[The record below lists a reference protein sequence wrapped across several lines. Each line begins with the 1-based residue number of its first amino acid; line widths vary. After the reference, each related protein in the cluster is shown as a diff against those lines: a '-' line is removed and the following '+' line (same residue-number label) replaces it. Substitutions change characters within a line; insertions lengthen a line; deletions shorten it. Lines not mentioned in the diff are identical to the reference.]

1 MKRILY
7 ILLAIVIPSLSFG
20 ADQVQALFAAGN
32 ASYNKGQYKEALDSY
47 KKVVDEGYESASLYF
62 NMGNAS
68 YKNGDIPSAL
78 LYYGKAHKLSPGDED
93 INFNIKYV
101 NLKTTDKIDEAPE
114 FFITRWWRD
123 FILAISAN
131 ALGWISVLLVLG
143 GSGLL
148 IWYFF
153 TASVSTKRASFY
165 AAMSSFTLGLIAIFM
180 AGMQVS
186 YFSNHRE
193 AIVFS
198 STVNVN
204 SGPVEKAKTLFVI
217 HEGTRLDILD
227 ESNDWIKIKLANG
240 SEGWIKATDVK
251 EI

>member
-1 MKRILY
+1 MKRALY
-7 ILLAIVIPSLSFG
+7 ILLAIVFPSLSFG
-20 ADQVQALFAAGN
+20 ADHVQALFAAGN
-32 ASYNKGQYKEALDSY
+32 ASYNKGQYKEALDKY
-47 KKVVDEGYESASLYF
+47 KKVADDGYESATLYF

-114 FFITRWWRD
+114 FFITKWWRG

-131 ALGWISVLLVLG
+131 ALAWISVLLVLA
-143 GSGLL
+143 GSGML

-153 TASVSTKRASFY
+153 TASVSVKKISFY
-165 AAMSSFTLGLIAIFM
+165 VAMSFFGLGLVAIFM
-180 AGMQVS
+180 AGMQLS
-186 YFSNHRE
+186 YFSSHRE

-204 SGPVEKAKTLFVI
+204 SGPVEKSKTLFVI
-217 HEGTRLDILD
+217 HEGTKLDILD
-227 ESNDWIKIKLANG
+227 DNNGWIKIRLANG
-240 SEGWIKATDVK
+240 SEGWIKEADAR

>member
-1 MKRILY
+1 MKRALY

-20 ADQVQALFAAGN
+20 ADKVQSLFAAGN
-32 ASYNKGQYKEALDSY
+32 ANYNKGQYKQALDSY
-47 KKVVDEGYESASLYF
+47 KKVVDEGYESAPLYF

-114 FFITRWWRD
+114 FFITKWWRG

-131 ALGWISVLLVLG
+131 ALAWISVLLVLM
-143 GSGLL
+143 GSCVL

-153 TASVSTKRASFY
+153 TASVTIKKTSFY
-165 AAMSSFTLGLIAIFM
+165 ASMSFFGLGLVAIFM
-180 AGMQVS
+180 AGMQLS
-186 YFSNHRE
+186 YFSSHRE

-204 SGPVEKAKTLFVI
+204 SGPVEKAKALFVI
-217 HEGTRLDILD
+217 HEGTKLDILD
-227 ESNDWIKIKLANG
+227 DNNGWIKIKLANG
-240 SEGWIKATDVK
+240 SEGWIKGTEVK

>member
-1 MKRILY
+1 MKRALY

-20 ADQVQALFAAGN
+20 AGQVQALFAAGN
-32 ASYNKGQYKEALDSY
+32 ASYNKGQYKDALDSY
-47 KKVVDEGYESASLYF
+47 KKIVDEGYESAPLYF

-78 LYYGKAHKLSPGDED
+78 LYYGKAHRISPGDED

-114 FFITRWWRD
+114 FFVTKWWRG

-131 ALGWISVLLVLG
+131 ALAWISVLLVLA
-143 GSGLL
+143 GSVML

-153 TASVSTKRASFY
+153 TASVTIKKTSFY
-165 AAMSSFTLGLIAIFM
+165 SAISFFALGLIAVFM
-180 AGMQVS
+180 AGMQLS
-186 YFSNHRE
+186 YFSSHRE

-198 STVNVN
+198 GTVNVN
-204 SGPVEKAKTLFVI
+204 SSPVEKAKPLFVI
-217 HEGTRLDILD
+217 HEGTKLDILD
-227 ESNDWIKIKLANG
+227 DSNGWLKIKLANG
-240 SEGWIKATDVK
+240 SEGWLKSRDVR